1 MAQLGFVFDAN
12 QVEPDAP
19 LEAVPTG
26 RYPVMMVE
34 SEYKQNSKKTGTL
47 VAFKLEIIDGQ
58 YKGRRLFGNINMT
71 NPNPEAERIG
81 RAQFSALCRATGQMQ
96 VSDTGALHHIPMCV
110 SVEYVDPRNEN
121 GKQYPASNDIKGYMH
136 ISEYK
141 APVPGQSAAPA
152 AAPAYTPHPHAPAA
166 PAAPVYS
173 APAAPAA
180 APAYQPP
187 AAAAPSYQAQPAPG
201 AAPYQGQPAQA
212 VAPVY
217 QEQPVPAAAPANG
230 QPPAAGPAPWQ
241 MAPAAT
247 H

>member
-47 VAFKLEIIDGQ
+47 VSIKLEIIDGQ
-58 YKGRRLFGNINMT
+58 YKGRRIFGNINMT

-81 RAQFSALCRATGQMQ
+81 RSQFSALCRATGQMQ
-96 VSDTGALHHIPMCV
+96 VSDTSALHHIPMCV

-121 GKQYPASNDIKGYMH
+121 GKQYPASNDIKGYLH
-136 ISEYK
+136 ISEYTK
-141 APVPGQSAAPA
+141 PTASPTSAPA

-166 PAAPVYS
+166 PVYNAPPTAAPAYSAPPPAAAPVYQGQ
-173 APAAPAA
+173 AQGVAQHQAQPAPPAAPV
-180 APAYQPP
+180 
-187 AAAAPSYQAQPAPG
+187 YQAQPAP
-201 AAPYQGQPAQA
+201 
-212 VAPVY
+212 
-217 QEQPVPAAAPANG
+217 AAAPVNN
-230 QPPAAGPAPWQ
+230 QSPPVGPAPWQ
-241 MAPAAT
+241 MPPAAT

>member
-34 SEYKQNSKKTGTL
+34 SEYKQNRARTGTL
-47 VAFKLEIIDGQ
+47 VSLKLEIIDGQ
-58 YKGRRLFGNINMT
+58 YKGRRIFGNINMT
-71 NPNPEAERIG
+71 NPSAEAERIG

-96 VSDTGALHHIPMCV
+96 VSDTGTLHHIPFCV
-110 SVEYVDPRNEN
+110 SVEYVEPRNEG
-121 GKQYPASNDIKGYMH
+121 GKQYPAGNDIKGYLH
-136 ISEYK
+136 ISEYSK
-141 APVPGQSAAPA
+141 PAAVPVNHQPA

-166 PAAPVYS
+166 PSAPVYS
-173 APAAPAA
+173 EPAPAAVPVYQPQPAPAA
-180 APAYQPP
+180 APV
-187 AAAAPSYQAQPAPG
+187 
-201 AAPYQGQPAQA
+201 YQGQPSPA
-212 VAPVY
+212 APVY
-217 QEQPVPAAAPANG
+217 QEQPATAPVNG

-241 MAPAAT
+241 MAPAAA

>member
-34 SEYKQNSKKTGTL
+34 SEFKQNSKKTGTL

-110 SVEYVDPRNEN
+110 SVEYVEPRNEN

-141 APVPGQSAAPA
+141 APVPGQSSAPA
-152 AAPAYTPHPHAPAA
+152 ATPAYTPHPHAPAA

-173 APAAPAA
+173 APAAAPAA
-180 APAYQPP
+180 APV
-187 AAAAPSYQAQPAPG
+187 YQAQPAP
-201 AAPYQGQPAQA
+201 
-212 VAPVY
+212 
-217 QEQPVPAAAPANG
+217 AAAPVNG
-230 QPPAAGPAPWQ
+230 QPGPGAAPWQ

>member
-34 SEYKQNSKKTGTL
+34 SEYKQNSKRTGTL

-71 NPNPEAERIG
+71 NPNHEAERIG

-96 VSDTGALHHIPMCV
+96 VSDTNALHRIPMCV

-121 GKQYPASNDIKGYMH
+121 GRQYQASNDIKGYMH

-141 APVPGQSAAPA
+141 APVPGQS
-152 AAPAYTPHPHAPAA
+152 T
-166 PAAPVYS
+166 
-173 APAAPAA
+173 APAA

-187 AAAAPSYQAQPAPG
+187 AAAPAYQAQPAPG
-201 AAPYQGQPAQA
+201 AAPYQAQPAPA
-212 VAPVY
+212 AAPVY
-217 QEQPVPAAAPANG
+217 QEQPAPAAAPVNG